1 MPKDSAEVIN
11 KLRDSNA
18 ALLHLCT
25 SRDFVV
31 KKMLPEMK
39 ELVATFEPQ
48 VIWSDGDW
56 EADPD
61 YFGSKDFLAW
71 LYSDSPVKDK
81 VVTNDRSV
89 LLTFPR
95 QGEVGSSWQIVKAPY
110 CEGAGVGGQS
120 QEPTVRL

>member
-1 MPKDSAEVIN
+1 M
-11 KLRDSNA
+11 NA
-18 ALLHLCT
+18 ALLHLCI

-39 ELVATFEPQ
+39 ELVDTFEPQ

-61 YFGSKDFLAW
+61 YFGSKDFLSW
-71 LYSDSPVKDK
+71 LFSDSLVKDE

-89 LLTFPR
+89 RLTMEFFR
-95 QGEVGSSWQIVKAPY
+95 
-110 CEGAGVGGQS
+110 
-120 QEPTVRL
+120 

>member
-1 MPKDSAEVIN
+1 MPLWSQPKLIFVPKDSAEVIN
-11 KLRDSNA
+11 KLRNLNA

-39 ELVATFEPQ
+39 ELVDTFEPQ

-71 LYSDSPVKDK
+71 LYSDSLVKDE

-89 LLTFPR
+89 RLTMEFFR
-95 QGEVGSSWQIVKAPY
+95 
-110 CEGAGVGGQS
+110 
-120 QEPTVRL
+120 